1 MAKNYV
7 LFEGDSWFA
16 HPHEP
21 QKNLS
26 NIYQEFLFINEGRPA
41 RKKYTIHYAENPANL
56 SQKKYALPKNGDT
69 IAKMVLNNN
78 KLLWDAINKQHKNML
93 AVVISGGGN
102 DLINNISPP
111 RGARSRSILKTYSKH
126 YQKPSDCIDQE
137 EFGLVL
143 HTIGNKYKKL
153 ADVCAKK
160 RIHLITHDY
169 TQLKPNGT
177 ANPSVFGFA
186 SLLGAGPWIRPAF
199 RSKRYFDGEG
209 KMKRPL
215 QPIVN
220 YVMREFSEKL
230 HSVSEDNPYF
240 HIIPTQRMTGLNKH
254 LIDEI
259 HLNQTGC
266 KRVARAILRKL
277 DKIRKPLQPLSPPRR
292 N

>member
-21 QKNLS
+21 KKNLS

-78 KLLWDAINKQHKNML
+78 KLLWDAINKQHQNML

-111 RGARSRSILKTYSKH
+111 KEEKKPRSILKTYSKD
-126 YQKPSDCIDQE
+126 YKQPSDCIDQE
-137 EFGLVL
+137 EFGRVL
-143 HTIGNKYKKL
+143 HTIGNKYIKL
-153 ADVCAKK
+153 AQVCAKK
-160 RIHLITHDY
+160 HIHLITHDY
-169 TQLKPNGT
+169 TQLKPSGIP
-177 ANPSVFGFA
+177 NPSGFGFA

-220 YVMREFSEKL
+220 YVMQEFSETLYSAADGNK
-230 HSVSEDNPYF
+230 YF
-240 HIIPTQRMTGLNKH
+240 HIIPTQKMKGLNKH
-254 LIDEI
+254 LVDEI
-259 HLNQTGC
+259 HLNQAGC
-266 KRVARAILRKL
+266 KRVAGAIMRKL
-277 DKIRKPLQPLSPPRR
+277 DKLREQG
-292 N
+292 